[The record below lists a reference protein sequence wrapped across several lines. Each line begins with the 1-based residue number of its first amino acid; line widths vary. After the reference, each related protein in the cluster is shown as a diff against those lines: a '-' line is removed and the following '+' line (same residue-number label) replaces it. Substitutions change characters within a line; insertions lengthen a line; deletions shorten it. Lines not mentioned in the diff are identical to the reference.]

1 MNVFP
6 ERLLSTRLWFIT
18 QRDTGT
24 CRAPLRHRRGS
35 PSGLSAATNHR
46 PTAVQPSGH
55 VRGNLV
61 NPLTSLADRRRV
73 TSVHTVVFQSKSGR
87 RRTERHTLDHFT
99 STPRVVHQHIAD
111 RNFYLATLL
120 SVRGQMPLRARQSSF
135 RFPCALQIRTS
146 FPLHHTRE
154 KRERGVLV
162 PS

>member
-1 MNVFP
+1 MSFLKDCCLHVCGSLHRGTQAPAARPFAIVGDRRRAYQRRP
-6 ERLLSTRLWFIT
+6 IIGRLLS
-18 QRDTGT
+18 
-24 CRAPLRHRRGS
+24 HS
-35 PSGLSAATNHR
+35 
-46 PTAVQPSGH
+46 QPSGH

-73 TSVHTVVFQSKSGR
+73 TPVHTVVFQSKSGR

-99 STPRVVHQHIAD
+99 SMPWVVHQHIAD

-146 FPLHHTRE
+146 FPLHQVFGLALTFR
-154 KRERGVLV
+154 
-162 PS
+162 